1 MRNRQTVAAV
11 VKVYFVARRRI
22 KIRDPLL
29 YFTSTF
35 GRKSIEVLNIEPVIN
50 VLYLGPIAQ
59 LVRATDS

>member
-1 MRNRQTVAAV
+1 MILFYNFA
-11 VKVYFVARRRI
+11 
-22 KIRDPLL
+22 
-29 YFTSTF
+29 STF